1 MNAFVK
7 VTGAW
12 LLAEREQFVG
22 WVDERALA

>member
-12 LLAEREQFVG
+12 LLAGREQYVG